1 MKAVTATQAKNS
13 FLEILRGAEDRGEEV
28 LVTRNGRP
36 CAVVVSAEEWESLL
50 ETIEILSD
58 PDVMKKLTRAFRERK
73 AGRFF
78 SHEEVWKKVGVPTP
92 LPSGRGVGSR
102 SASRSGLEA
111 GSSGSRETRD
121 SVSRSGAHSPISGA
135 TASETTGS
143 STRSAAVSSSFSF

>member
-50 ETIEILSD
+50 ETIEILYD

-92 LPSGRGVGSR
+92 LPSGRGLRSR
-102 SASRSGLEA
+102 RAARPGRQSGPKRA
-111 GSSGSRETRD
+111 R
-121 SVSRSGAHSPISGA
+121 
-135 TASETTGS
+135 
-143 STRSAAVSSSFSF
+143 AARAKPAAR

>member
-13 FLEILRGAEDRGEEV
+13 FLELLRGAEERGEEV

-58 PDVMKKLTRAFRERK
+58 PDLMKKLTRSLRERK
-73 AGRFF
+73 AGRFL

-92 LPSGRGVGSR
+92 LPSGRGLGSR
-102 SASRSGLEA
+102 RPSRPGGRPGPKRA
-111 GSSGSRETRD
+111 R
-121 SVSRSGAHSPISGA
+121 
-135 TASETTGS
+135 
-143 STRSAAVSSSFSF
+143 AARRKPAAR